1 MKVCLRVMGD
11 QLLARVAAEIARADS
26 AFPRQ
31 FTPHVPLQWQIEKL
45 LHPFNATC
53 LESTTPH
60 ATVML
65 LEAHDAAFVDELWSI
80 ASRDYDA
87 IARDSRN
94 EGPRDRASRS
104 HRRQEGQDGE
114 RKRVA
119 AAPVILVF
127 DRELPTAQ
135 LMEMPAI
142 VTDWVIGPDA
152 MHDLVR
158 RVFIALKRRQHLVTT
173 PVDARPSLRLESR
186 RLYHG
191 DQAILLTPS
200 EVAVAELFLA
210 RFGSV
215 IPLDE
220 IQLLFKLAGR
230 SVEGSNVR
238 VTMFQLRFKIE
249 ALTRCHYTLTSA
261 YGQGYVLRHGKAADT
276 HAHAASATWAANQL
290 GDLA

>member
-1 MKVCLRVMGD
+1 MKVCLKVMGER
-11 QLLARVAAEIARADS
+11 LLARVAAEIACTDS

-31 FTPHVPLQWQIEKL
+31 FGAHLPLQWKIEQL
-45 LHPFNATC
+45 PPPVASSC
-53 LESTTPH
+53 LDSSTSQTN
-60 ATVML
+60 VVL
-65 LEAHDAAFVDELWSI
+65 LEAHDAAFVDALWSI

-87 IARDSRN
+87 IAR
-94 EGPRDRASRS
+94 EPRQHGKCDRQAT
-104 HRRQEGQDGE
+104 
-114 RKRVA
+114 
-119 AAPVILVF
+119 APVILVF

-142 VTDWVIGPDA
+142 VTDWVIGLDA
-152 MHDLVR
+152 VHELAR
-158 RVFIALKRRQHLVTT
+158 RVFLALKRRQHLVTASQ
-173 PVDARPSLRLESR
+173 DARPTLRLESR
-186 RLYHG
+186 RLCHG
-191 DQAILLTPS
+191 EQSILLTPS

-261 YGQGYVLRHGKAADT
+261 YGQGYVLRQGKAADT
-276 HAHAASATWAANQL
+276 HGTSAAWAAN
-290 GDLA
+290 

>member
-1 MKVCLRVMGD
+1 MKVCLRVMGE
-11 QLLARVAAEIARADS
+11 QLLSRVAAEIARADS

-31 FTPHVPLQWQIEKL
+31 FTPHVPLQWQIEPL
-45 LHPFNATC
+45 PHPFNASC
-53 LESTTPH
+53 LESSASH

-80 ASRDYDA
+80 SSRDYDA
-87 IARDSRN
+87 IARDSLN
-94 EGPRDRASRS
+94 DGPSDPAPRS
-104 HRRQEGQDGE
+104 PRCTRGQEGQDGKP
-114 RKRVA
+114 KRLA
-119 AAPVILVF
+119 TAPVILVF
-127 DRELPTAQ
+127 DRELPTAK

-142 VTDWVIGPDA
+142 VTDWVMGLDA
-152 MHDLVR
+152 MHDLAR
-158 RVFIALKRRQHLVTT
+158 RVFITLKRRQHLVIT
-173 PVDARPSLRLESR
+173 PVDSRPTLRLESR
-186 RLYHG
+186 RLWHG

-276 HAHAASATWAANQL
+276 HARTAPATWAAT
-290 GDLA
+290 

>member
-1 MKVCLRVMGD
+1 MKVCLRVMGER
-11 QLLARVAAEIARADS
+11 LLARVAAEIARTDS

-31 FTPHVPLQWQIEKL
+31 FSAHVPVQWQMEQL
-45 LHPFNATC
+45 SRPVSATC
-53 LESTTPH
+53 LESSPSH
-60 ATVML
+60 ATVVL

-80 ASRDYDA
+80 ASRDYDV
-87 IARDSRN
+87 IARDVRQHSK
-94 EGPRDRASRS
+94 RDHS
-104 HRRQEGQDGE
+104 
-114 RKRVA
+114 A

-142 VTDWVIGPDA
+142 VTDWVIGLDA
-152 MHDLVR
+152 MHELAR
-158 RVFIALKRRQHLVTT
+158 RVFVALKRRQHLVTAPADT
-173 PVDARPSLRLESR
+173 RPTLRLESR

-191 DQAILLTPS
+191 DQSILLTTS

-276 HAHAASATWAANQL
+276 HAAPAAWAAN
-290 GDLA
+290 

>member
-1 MKVCLRVMGD
+1 MKVCLRVMGA
-11 QLLARVAAEIARADS
+11 QLIARVAAEIACADS

-31 FTPHVPLQWQIEKL
+31 LTPCMPLQWQIEPL
-45 LHPFNATC
+45 PGPISAAN
-53 LESTTPH
+53 LERSPSH
-60 ATVML
+60 ATVVL
-65 LEAHDAAFVDELWSI
+65 LEAHDAASVDELWSI

-87 IARDSRN
+87 IAQQ
-94 EGPRDRASRS
+94 
-104 HRRQEGQDGE
+104 QEGRPGKSDRRAE
-114 RKRVA
+114 RHA

-142 VTDWVIGPDA
+142 VADWVIGLDA
-152 MHDLVR
+152 MHELAR
-158 RVFIALKRRQHLVTT
+158 RVFSTLKRKQQLVTAT
-173 PVDARPSLRLESR
+173 DSSRPTLRLESR
-186 RLYHG
+186 RLCHG
-191 DQAILLTPS
+191 DHAILLTPS

-215 IPLDE
+215 IPLDA

-276 HAHAASATWAANQL
+276 HSAHAAWSAN
-290 GDLA
+290 

>member
-1 MKVCLRVMGD
+1 MKVCLRVMGER
-11 QLLARVAAEIARADS
+11 LPARVAAEIARADS

-31 FTPHVPLQWQIEKL
+31 FTAQAPLHWQIEL
-45 LHPFNATC
+45 LASPVSATC
-53 LESTTPH
+53 LASSPAH
-60 ATVML
+60 ATVIL
-65 LEAHDAAFVDELWSI
+65 LEAHDPAFVDELWSI

-87 IARDSRN
+87 IARDARHRADS
-94 EGPRDRASRS
+94 DREAT
-104 HRRQEGQDGE
+104 
-114 RKRVA
+114 
-119 AAPVILVF
+119 APVILVF
-127 DRELPTAQ
+127 NRELPTSQ

-142 VTDWVIGPDA
+142 VTDWVVGLDA
-152 MHDLVR
+152 MHELAR
-158 RVFIALKRRQHLVTT
+158 RVFSALKRRHPQVTA
-173 PVDARPSLRLESR
+173 PEDSRPGLRLDSR
-186 RLYHG
+186 RLCHG
-191 DQAILLTPS
+191 DRSILLTPS

-276 HAHAASATWAANQL
+276 HAAPAAWAAN
-290 GDLA
+290 

>member
-1 MKVCLRVMGD
+1 MKVCLKVMGK

-31 FTPHVPLQWQIEKL
+31 LKPHLPVHWQIEAI
-45 LHPFNATC
+45 PAPVAPNC
-53 LESTTPH
+53 LEGSPSH
-60 ATVML
+60 ATVVM
-65 LEAHDAAFVDELWSI
+65 LEAHDAAFVDGLWSI

-87 IARDSRN
+87 IARAAQPHATR
-94 EGPRDRASRS
+94 EQTTQGPRVQRDRHA
-104 HRRQEGQDGE
+104 E
-114 RKRVA
+114 RHA
-119 AAPVILVF
+119 TAPVILVF
-127 DRELPTAQ
+127 ERELPTSQ

-142 VTDWVIGPDA
+142 VTDWVIGLDA
-152 MHDLVR
+152 MHELAR
-158 RVFIALKRRQHLVTT
+158 RVFSVLKKRQQLIA
-173 PVDARPSLRLESR
+173 ARDDSRPNLRLETR
-186 RLYHG
+186 RLWHG
-191 DQAILLTPS
+191 DQSILLTPS

-261 YGQGYVLRHGKAADT
+261 YGQGYVLRHGKAADP
-276 HAHAASATWAANQL
+276 HAAPAAWAAN
-290 GDLA
+290 